1 MSNKFQRRLSQMGCK
16 SRFHVDIMDLH
27 DSVTGSC
34 HLLVVT
40 FPDSDD
46 EKLKF
51 VVDCG
56 MFQKEEEKNE
66 NNASFPFNPSGVS
79 FCLITHAHVDH
90 IGRLPLL
97 AKKGFSGKVYATET
111 TCKILPEALRDCW
124 RISKSKSKDSGMSM
138 AYDEEDVQTIVHN
151 SVPCQYRAPIKVHD
165 RIDVYFFRNCHLP
178 GASIILVKI
187 KYPGEEDINILFT
200 GDYNDKSS
208 FQPEVSIPQWVLDLP
223 LTIIQESTYGTTN
236 TQEIVPCFENNFLKA
251 IGERKTILC
260 LVFSLARAQEILY
273 ILRKLQDEGKL
284 DPNIPIYLDGK
295 LAIKYTNM
303 YAKGE
308 LDINPEM
315 CDFLPENLTWVDK
328 PVRNV
333 LLEESSCK
341 VILTSSGMGSYGPA
355 RTYIPA
361 FLERKDVIM
370 HFTGYT
376 AIGTLGRKLKDTPK
390 GETVEVAGMVLR
402 KRADIEYTSEFS
414 AHAKA
419 DTMIKFLKQFTNLK
433 LVLVNH
439 GEQEVKKAFAAR
451 ILDEVTTKN
460 VGILDSSTLF
470 RINTWGCI
478 KTIPTKF
485 I

>member
-1 MSNKFQRRLSQMGCK
+1 MGCK

-138 AYDEEDVQTIVHN
+138 AYDEEDVQTIVYN

-165 RIDVYFFRNCHLP
+165 RIDVYFFRNCHIP
-178 GASIILVKI
+178 GAACILVKI
-187 KYPGEEDINILFT
+187 KYPGEEDINLFFT
-200 GDYNDKSS
+200 GDYNDKNS
-208 FQPEVSIPQWVLDLP
+208 FQAPASIPQWVLDLP
-223 LTIIQESTYGTTN
+223 ITIIQESTYGSTN
-236 TQEIVPCFENNFLKA
+236 SDEVVPCFEKNLLEA
-251 IGERKTILC
+251 IRQKKTVLC

-273 ILRKLQDEGKL
+273 FLRRMQDENKL
-284 DPNIPIYLDGK
+284 DVNIPIYFDGK
-295 LAIKYTNM
+295 LAIKYTYM
-303 YAKGE
+303 YTSGKI
-308 LDINPEM
+308 DILPEM
-315 CDFLPENLTWVDK
+315 TDFLPDNWTTVDK
-328 PVRNV
+328 QVRSA
-333 LLEESSCK
+333 LLEERSCK
-341 VILTSSGMGSYGPA
+341 IILTSSGTGSYGPA
-355 RTYIPA
+355 RKYIPA
-361 FLERKDVIM
+361 LLSRKDVLM

-376 AIGTLGRKLKDTPK
+376 ASDTLGGLIQAAPA
-390 GETVEVAGMVLR
+390 GGVVNCAGIVAT
-402 KRADIEYTSEFS
+402 KYADVQYTSEFS

-419 DTMIKFLKQFTNLK
+419 DVMIDFLKRFKDLK
-433 LVLVNH
+433 LVLINH
-439 GEQEVKKAFAAR
+439 GEPEVKKEFAKR
-451 ILDEVTTKN
+451 VLDEVDAKS
-460 VGILDSSTLF
+460 VGILSTQTIF
-470 RINTWGCI
+470 RINAWGVV

-485 I
+485 L